1 MEKLDKKKVIGIII
15 LAYVLVIGLLIL
27 VASSL
32 KRSPSEESGL
42 FKSDNQVI
50 ADQQP
55 VRQTEQERLDEYESR
70 EEMPEVTEET
80 FYETVRQLLSYGSFT
95 ELDATLRRWQETY
108 KDSTDE
114 SESKTAMIEQYR
126 GDLAYC
132 KSIVSSGSSLD
143 VWQFKT
149 PDTLAACVSFTPI
162 MQKYKAFVNQ
172 NSVIFPAMTE
182 GSAINLSQSKKT
194 NEELASIKSEINR
207 TRTDENAFQ
216 QIAVYDLTVKGYPC
230 EFIAVMDRNSMTW
243 MPYSL
248 KVTNNMV
255 DLPTVSIGKEIL
267 RSNDKADLDVI
278 IAIPSMISE
287 QPDGMTGNIDH
298 NEETVTDGQ
307 ALPPVEIP
315 GATAENSANSV
326 SNVSAENQ
334 DSDSA
339 EDEVSEPAGN
349 SRSGELGD

>member
-1 MEKLDKKKVIGIII
+1 M
-15 LAYVLVIGLLIL
+15 
-27 VASSL
+27 
-32 KRSPSEESGL
+32 
-42 FKSDNQVI
+42 
-50 ADQQP
+50 
-55 VRQTEQERLDEYESR
+55 
-70 EEMPEVTEET
+70 
-80 FYETVRQLLSYGSFT
+80 
-95 ELDATLRRWQETY
+95 
-108 KDSTDE
+108 
-114 SESKTAMIEQYR
+114 
-126 GDLAYC
+126 
-132 KSIVSSGSSLD
+132 
-143 VWQFKT
+143 
-149 PDTLAACVSFTPI
+149 
-162 MQKYKAFVNQ
+162 
-172 NSVIFPAMTE
+172 
-182 GSAINLSQSKKT
+182 
-194 NEELASIKSEINR
+194 EELASIKSEINR

-230 EFIAVMDRNSMTW
+230 EFIAVMDRNSMAW

-248 KVTNNMV
+248 KVTNNMI

-326 SNVSAENQ
+326 SNVSAENL

>member
-1 MEKLDKKKVIGIII
+1 M
-15 LAYVLVIGLLIL
+15 
-27 VASSL
+27 
-32 KRSPSEESGL
+32 
-42 FKSDNQVI
+42 I

-126 GDLAYC
+126 GDLAYY

-172 NSVIFPAMTE
+172 NSVIFPAMAE

-194 NEELASIKSEINR
+194 NEELTSIKSEINR

-248 KVTNNMV
+248 KVTNNMI

-267 RSNDKADLDVI
+267 RSDDKADLDVI
-278 IAIPSMISE
+278 IAVPSMISE
-287 QPDGMTGNIDH
+287 QPDDMTGNIDH
-298 NEETVTDGQ
+298 NQESLANGQ
-307 ALPPVEIP
+307 NLLPIEIP
-315 GATAENSANSV
+315 STAAENSSNTV

-334 DSDSA
+334 GPDSA
-339 EDEVSEPAGN
+339 SDEVSVPAGD
-349 SRSGELGD
+349 SRSEELGT